1 MKKLILGV
9 VFGSAIAFNAFAA
22 NNNNPD
28 VVIQG
33 NAGSMHVS
41 QCASVAGNCNN
52 ASINIEVGGN
62 ATINGSAVVVKGKD
76 GADGKDGQ
84 RGEQGLK
91 GEKGDRGQDGA
102 AGTNGT
108 NGKDGADGANGKD
121 ADMTQVNQN
130 TSDIEYLTKDN
141 ERQDANH
148 QTLKDGVE
156 QWNKWA
162 AQDSTDQWGDIRE
175 LQDKKA
181 NQTDLDREV
190 QDRIDGDKRTNDAI
204 AKETTDRTNADTK
217 LNAKVDNNQKQ
228 QQAVD
233 NAQNSRIDTEVEDRK
248 AADVVQQMR
257 IDQANANIEA
267 NRQASV
273 ATNKRVAANSAAI
286 ANHEQRIGELE
297 KSTSKGFAEL
307 RSQIDDVKQDAD
319 AGIASVAAMANIPQ
333 VTEYQNL
340 SVGAGVGVRNSQ
352 SAVAVGVSA
361 RLTENTVGK
370 FSVASDS
377 RSEFTA
383 GAGISYGW

>member
-1 MKKLILGV
+1 MKKLIFGV

-22 NNNNPD
+22 NNNNNNPD

-33 NAGSMHVS
+33 NAGSMHVI
-41 QCASVAGNCNN
+41 QCALVAGNCNN
-52 ASINIEVGGN
+52 SSINIEVGGN
-62 ATINGSAVVVKGKD
+62 ATINGSAVVVKG
-76 GADGKDGQ
+76 Q
-84 RGEQGLK
+84 
-91 GEKGDRGQDGA
+91 
-102 AGTNGT
+102 
-108 NGKDGADGANGKD
+108 DGADGANGKD

-204 AKETTDRTNADTK
+204 AKETTDRTNADAK

-333 VTEYQNL
+333 VTEYQSL

>member
-121 ADMTQVNQN
+121 AYR
-130 TSDIEYLTKDN
+130 YLPLLS
-141 ERQDANH
+141 H
-148 QTLKDGVE
+148 SLSLL
-156 QWNKWA
+156 
-162 AQDSTDQWGDIRE
+162 STDR
-175 LQDKKA
+175 L
-181 NQTDLDREV
+181 RH
-190 QDRIDGDKRTNDAI
+190 
-204 AKETTDRTNADTK
+204 
-217 LNAKVDNNQKQ
+217 
-228 QQAVD
+228 
-233 NAQNSRIDTEVEDRK
+233 RK
-248 AADVVQQMR
+248 ACERCDLL
-257 IDQANANIEA
+257 II
-267 NRQASV
+267 
-273 ATNKRVAANSAAI
+273 NSEI
-286 ANHEQRIGELE
+286 R
-297 KSTSKGFAEL
+297 KTSSTYK
-307 RSQIDDVKQDAD
+307 
-319 AGIASVAAMANIPQ
+319 
-333 VTEYQNL
+333 
-340 SVGAGVGVRNSQ
+340 
-352 SAVAVGVSA
+352 
-361 RLTENTVGK
+361 
-370 FSVASDS
+370 
-377 RSEFTA
+377 
-383 GAGISYGW
+383 